1 MTEQVSSIPQQR
13 LLSEA
18 TVQELQLELI
28 RRTQFNAFHGEKI
41 YQALLAHREL
51 WQAVMLDRFC
61 FSNPGKLPSAGLI
74 KLRDL
79 QDNLWNADTLYIL
92 TPDIASAR
100 QLAHIAEDR
109 WGGMAQV
116 HDDPDEVARALGS
129 GYPEPVIV
137 SVWWD

>member
-1 MTEQVSSIPQQR
+1 
-13 LLSEA
+13 
-18 TVQELQLELI
+18 
-28 RRTQFNAFHGEKI
+28 
-41 YQALLAHREL
+41 
-51 WQAVMLDRFC
+51 MLDRFC
-61 FSNPGKLPSAGLI
+61 FSNPGKLPSVGLI

-92 TPDIASAR
+92 TPDIGSAR